1 MRSVPRSRAKSAGAA
16 PPTAE
21 ELRVIEGEARQ
32 NAADRLDRISARI
45 AAIGLGLDAFDAF
58 APKKP

>member
-1 MRSVPRSRAKSAGAA
+1 VRRSRAKSGGAP

-21 ELRVIEGEARQ
+21 ELSAIEGQARQ
-32 NAADRLDRISARI
+32 DAADRLDRISARI